1 MQEEKLQICVWIL
14 IRCSAWSESCLGFQR
29 RLQSNQTY
37 SNIGFFLRA
46 IRAVFN
52 MVFSYLFQ
60 WIFLQHNFDA
70 ESHTFLQP
78 ITPVRI
84 GDNVKISINFF
95 SLAGMLDLSTI
106 KWLEPVFTA
115 IPDIPIMMDPN
126 DLMDYEANRICEI
139 EYLYTSWFLFG
150 YFHSN

>member
-1 MQEEKLQICVWIL
+1 
-14 IRCSAWSESCLGFQR
+14 
-29 RLQSNQTY
+29 
-37 SNIGFFLRA
+37 
-46 IRAVFN
+46 
-52 MVFSYLFQ
+52 
-60 WIFLQHNFDA
+60 
-70 ESHTFLQP
+70 
-78 ITPVRI
+78 
-84 GDNVKISINFF
+84 
-95 SLAGMLDLSTI
+95 MLDLSTI